1 MFVWS
6 HTNRRWFHE
15 VARATADARNHFSSK
30 TRIKILYLFQ
40 LLFATCCKFNL
51 NELSIERKLCIY
63 YWFPCTNFIK
73 IMPNLNTA
81 KLQTH
86 VSFCENFVSTYKI
99 PRNGTCHWAA
109 RISLRIKKIHETAR
123 APVSRCAVKDMF
135 SHEIFFTNRHNKLSN
150 ARKPSAARACVS
162 LRGLFCFNFE
172 APCRF
177 RILII
182 SLIRENWALNSGK
195 MKDPG

>member
-1 MFVWS
+1 M
-6 HTNRRWFHE
+6 H
-15 VARATADARNHFSSK
+15 
-30 TRIKILYLFQ
+30 
-40 LLFATCCKFNL
+40 LLL
-51 NELSIERKLCIY
+51 ISMY
-63 YWFPCTNFIK
+63 NFIK

-86 VSFCENFVSTYKI
+86 VSFGENFVSYKN

-109 RISLRIKKIHETAR
+109 RIILHIKKMHKTAC
-123 APVSRCAVKDMF
+123 ALVSRCAVMF
-135 SHEIFFTNRHNKLSN
+135 SHEIFFTNRHDKLSN
-150 ARKPSAARACVS
+150 ACKPSAARACVS

-177 RILII
+177 LILII
-182 SLIRENWALNSGK
+182 SLIKENWALNFGK